1 MIQGLRKKIS
11 GLLLFFLGVML
22 ISTLAAFNWNHYT
35 QKLAELKSDVYRT
48 IRVDGWKNYIETYGE
63 EVDLGETQYC
73 IFAVDDDKN
82 VSIYSNH
89 FPDMSEDKLMAY
101 GQRLAQHWKG
111 TEDYWGITYIYVGTK
126 KLGHYIVLLSGA
138 EALEASLPVMAG
150 SVIAGI
156 LGLFMLWLASRKL
169 SRWMVQ
175 PIEEMIEGE
184 KLFMSNAS
192 HELKT
197 PLTVIRANAELL
209 SGEIGENQHLQY
221 IQQETDRMI
230 ALVGKMLTLV
240 RLDAPGIGQV
250 QQTYR
255 VDEALLD
262 VIYPMESVAYE
273 KKLRIQTDIMPDMQ
287 MTGDAEQMKSV
298 MSILLDN
305 AISYTGEGGQIR
317 VAASLHGGK
326 FQLSVANTGEAI
338 PPEQRER
345 LFERFF
351 RQDEARGDSAE
362 QHFGLGLSIAGRI
375 VENWHGKIWAES
387 KNGENIFY
395 VTLPKSHKPY

>member
-22 ISTLAAFNWNHYT
+22 IGVLVAINWNNYT
-35 QKLAELKSDVYRT
+35 QELVRLKSDVRQT
-48 IRVDGWKNYIETYGE
+48 IREDGWSNYIETYGE
-63 EVDLGETQYC
+63 EVDLGDTQYC
-73 IFAVDDDKN
+73 IFAVDEDKN

-89 FPDMSEDKLMAY
+89 FPDMSEEKLMSY
-101 GQRLAQHWKG
+101 GQKLAQHWKG
-111 TEDYWGITYIYVGTK
+111 TKDYWGVTYIYVRTK
-126 KLGHYIVLLSGA
+126 KLGRYIILIDGE
-138 EALEASLPVMAG
+138 EALEASLPVMVG
-150 SVIAGI
+150 SALAGI
-156 LGLFMLWLASRKL
+156 LGLLMLWLASRKL

-175 PIEEMIEGE
+175 PIEEMIESE

-209 SGEIGENQHLQY
+209 SDEIGENQNLQY

-230 ALVGKMLTLV
+230 TLVGKMLTLV
-240 RLDAPGIGQV
+240 RLDAPGIRQV
-250 QQTYR
+250 QQSYCA
-255 VDEALLD
+255 DETLLD

-317 VAASLHGGK
+317 IAASLHGGK

-338 PPEQRER
+338 PP
-345 LFERFF
+345 
-351 RQDEARGDSAE
+351 
-362 QHFGLGLSIAGRI
+362 
-375 VENWHGKIWAES
+375 
-387 KNGENIFY
+387 
-395 VTLPKSHKPY
+395 